1 MVKNLPANTGD
12 PRDKGSTL
20 GLRWA
25 SGVGNGHP
33 LQYSCLKNSMDR
45 RAWWAIV
52 RWVAESNKTE
62 HTWTHTHTNI
72 SVNLNISKVYF
83 LRYWNLMKMN
93 RDFFSMFV
101 NEIYLVLLKCS
112 WVTLWIIKQSP
123 LYTILHYT
131 ANTVANVKQH

>member
-1 MVKNLPANTGD
+1 
-12 PRDKGSTL
+12 
-20 GLRWA
+20 
-25 SGVGNGHP
+25 
-33 LQYSCLKNSMDR
+33 MDR

-62 HTWTHTHTNI
+62 HTWTHTHTHTNI

-112 WVTLWIIKQSP
+112 
-123 LYTILHYT
+123 
-131 ANTVANVKQH
+131 